1 MMKVNNAKMIGRKR
15 KLIEESL
22 RKTSEDL
29 KFSEGNFQC
38 IYENSPIAL
47 WHEDLSK
54 IKEIIDELK
63 NSGVKDF
70 RSYLDEHPELVDEF
84 VSLII
89 IKNVNKSTLN
99 LIKAKNIDEIIENTD
114 KIFTKIRSEVFK
126 EEIISLVEENLNFES
141 ETIIYTLTGEK
152 RNGILRLTVVSGYE
166 QTWSKVLISI
176 LDITERKKAEEGL
189 KDTLKEVKRINQEI
203 YIKNLVF
210 NSSLSAQCVA
220 DLNGIIISVNPAF
233 LKLWGY
239 ESEVDAIGI
248 SLGDFFVNPDDA
260 TSVLEALVKPGE
272 WKGNF
277 LAKKSDGSHFIS
289 QALATPLYT
298 ENGEHIGFQSAN
310 IDITERIKSRKKLKN
325 ALEDLKR
332 SNAEL
337 EQFAYVASHDL
348 QEPLRMVASFT
359 QLLQKRYI
367 DKLDQDANDFINYAV
382 DGAIRMQ
389 SLINDLLA
397 FSRVGTQK
405 AAFNETDMNLIL
417 EQVKSNLSYSI
428 KDTGAIITNDPLP
441 VVIADESQMIQ
452 LIQNLISNAIKFQ
465 KKNATPIIH
474 ISGKTEE
481 NQWIFSVK
489 DNGIGIDPQFFDRI
503 FIIFQRLHKKDEYGG
518 TGIGL
523 SVCRKIAQ
531 RHGGKIWIESE
542 PDKGTTFYFTL
553 KTSIK
558 NAIIDEKMGEN

>member
-1 MMKVNNAKMIGRKR
+1 
-15 KLIEESL
+15 
-22 RKTSEDL
+22 
-29 KFSEGNFQC
+29 
-38 IYENSPIAL
+38 
-47 WHEDLSK
+47 
-54 IKEIIDELK
+54 
-63 NSGVKDF
+63 
-70 RSYLDEHPELVDEF
+70 
-84 VSLII
+84 
-89 IKNVNKSTLN
+89 
-99 LIKAKNIDEIIENTD
+99 
-114 KIFTKIRSEVFK
+114 
-126 EEIISLVEENLNFES
+126 
-141 ETIIYTLTGEK
+141 
-152 RNGILRLTVVSGYE
+152 
-166 QTWSKVLISI
+166 
-176 LDITERKKAEEGL
+176 
-189 KDTLKEVKRINQEI
+189 
-203 YIKNLVF
+203 VF

-289 QALATPLYT
+289 QALATALYT

-542 PDKGTTFYFTL
+542 PDKGTTFYLTL

>member
-203 YIKNLVF
+203 YIKNLV
-210 NSSLSAQCVA
+210 C
-220 DLNGIIISVNPAF
+220 
-233 LKLWGY
+233 
-239 ESEVDAIGI
+239 
-248 SLGDFFVNPDDA
+248 
-260 TSVLEALVKPGE
+260 
-272 WKGNF
+272 
-277 LAKKSDGSHFIS
+277 
-289 QALATPLYT
+289 
-298 ENGEHIGFQSAN
+298 
-310 IDITERIKSRKKLKN
+310 SRFKW
-325 ALEDLKR
+325 
-332 SNAEL
+332 
-337 EQFAYVASHDL
+337 
-348 QEPLRMVASFT
+348 
-359 QLLQKRYI
+359 
-367 DKLDQDANDFINYAV
+367 NY
-382 DGAIRMQ
+382 
-389 SLINDLLA
+389 
-397 FSRVGTQK
+397 
-405 AAFNETDMNLIL
+405 
-417 EQVKSNLSYSI
+417 
-428 KDTGAIITNDPLP
+428 
-441 VVIADESQMIQ
+441 
-452 LIQNLISNAIKFQ
+452 
-465 KKNATPIIH
+465 H
-474 ISGKTEE
+474 
-481 NQWIFSVK
+481 
-489 DNGIGIDPQFFDRI
+489 
-503 FIIFQRLHKKDEYGG
+503 
-518 TGIGL
+518 
-523 SVCRKIAQ
+523 
-531 RHGGKIWIESE
+531 
-542 PDKGTTFYFTL
+542 
-553 KTSIK
+553 
-558 NAIIDEKMGEN
+558 

>member
-289 QALATPLYT
+289 QALATALYT